1 MYSLYLAILFM
12 VYAVCDFFNLSPFK
26 HMLRAL
32 PPDEKAV
39 RKYRILRGIG
49 LLAEAMVAGY
59 VFTTEIIYRTRFRWP
74 DMLYNLLL
82 PYAVPLLYILV
93 LGMVY
98 KVHRLPWD
106 TKGSDT
112 GEASDNDLSHK

>member
-1 MYSLYLAILFM
+1 
-12 VYAVCDFFNLSPFK
+12 
-26 HMLRAL
+26 MLRAL
-32 PPDEKAV
+32 PTEEKAV

-49 LLAEAMVAGY
+49 LLAEAVVAGY
-59 VFTTEIIYRTRFRWP
+59 VFTTEIIYRIRFRWP